1 MTKNSTESNAGLKNS
16 KITVNP
22 DTFKATEIDAN
33 NSDLQNQG
41 INIDNNS
48 FFCKTPWSLGNQQG
62 FNEYINNSKSATN
75 QMKTLLRLNSL
86 LGIKRRKF

>member
-41 INIDNNS
+41 INIDNNYVHIVS
-48 FFCKTPWSLGNQQG
+48 SVK
-62 FNEYINNSKSATN
+62 
-75 QMKTLLRLNSL
+75 L
-86 LGIKRRKF
+86 LGV